1 MKKELKNLIEE
12 MLKKVGIQNP
22 TNVSVE
28 HPADLSY
35 GDYSSNVA
43 LVYSKEFAMSSND
56 LALKLVSELEKE
68 RLPEIEKIEIAG
80 RGFINFSLASSFL
93 SKTIAG
99 INKNGDTYGKT
110 NIFNKEK
117 TIVEYTDPNPFK
129 EFHIGHLMSNTIGE
143 AISRV
148 IEYNGAEVKRAC
160 YQGDVGLH
168 VAKAVWGKLKN
179 PDASW
184 GEAYA
189 LGAIS
194 QADARIKAEII
205 DINQKIYEKDPSL
218 FLLYGEGKKES
229 LEKFEEIYKRLETH
243 FDYYFFESDTGKF
256 GKKLVEK
263 YKEKIFEK
271 SEGAVVF
278 KGEKYGLHTRVFI
291 NSQGLPTYEAKELD
305 LAKIKYEKYPY
316 DKSIVVT
323 ANEVNEYFKVVH
335 KALELMFPDLAKKT
349 IHISHGMLRLPEGK
363 MSSRTGKVITAESL
377 IGEVKERI
385 KEKVSDRKLTEEEK
399 EKISE
404 QVAIGAIK
412 YSILKQ
418 TSGKDIIFDFDKS
431 LSFEGDSGPYLQYT
445 HTRALSVLNKA
456 KEEKIPQ
463 NTYLEVRLPS
473 NIERLLYRFP
483 EIVERAGREYEPH
496 YITTYLME
504 LAGLFNSFYAKEK
517 IVDSSDPQSP
527 YKVTITN
534 AVAIVLKN
542 GLALLGIPA
551 PEKM

>member
-504 LAGLFNSFYAKEK
+504 LAGLFNSFYAKESGPPP
-517 IVDSSDPQSP
+517 DAASRSSNCSW
-527 YKVTITN
+527 
-534 AVAIVLKN
+534 
-542 GLALLGIPA
+542 
-551 PEKM
+551 

>member
-1 MKKELKNLIEE
+1 